1 MKPMTA
7 GIILSTVALLV
18 QGTRCLIRQG
28 APPFVRR
35 FGALTLLLA
44 GLSAVLFV
52 LLHFGEAVL
61 SPEFDSVMAR
71 GHRRGLAALVLGLAL
86 AASLGLHVQRLKSAR
101 PGRLAALLFL
111 GVVVGVLA
119 TMRITTLNGDETEA
133 FRIYAYDLWWPPL
146 LLWVSACFL
155 DGAITILGVTDRR
168 VRVGAFAVLLV
179 GLAWAARSRSFGD
192 PMSERLWAWVFGA
205 GVVLLLAFGVLLVR
219 AAPGGARGAWPWLA
233 SLPRRA
239 RLAAAYA
246 WQEIVVEGWEDE
258 LTMVRERV
266 SQEYGRLL
274 ALLALVTIGATLID
288 IFYIGRFSHVAALI
302 VLAVAWTCLA
312 ELTAEG
318 PLRAF
323 VVNTLPSAYEAL
335 ASQQSR
341 LGAIWSTLR
350 TWLALP
356 LQTLRGAAARLLSL
370 RPLPEGLLK
379 LAVLLVVAVVLFE
392 IPNRGKTMLQPFKAS
407 VVKPKAGEV
416 PSVEQQAAIGQ
427 AVFDHLVNTL
437 GALTQDLQPDV
448 ILLLP
453 PDPLRGVQFRTI
465 AAGGSGSIDP
475 FLSGPSD
482 LDLGVGVKVPL
493 GFVLTPIVKPVRWL
507 LGVRIIEGNV
517 LADPQG
523 YTVLVRSSSGEVW
536 QARLRPTERFQDRLT
551 PASAFKD
558 LALELAFRIM
568 SAEPSLASVGMTRS
582 WAAFERFREG
592 LEYWQRYAIQS
603 GEQDP
608 DALTQAIRSFR
619 AAVGVDPAFAL
630 AHYRLGLALQKDGQP
645 IAAAEALRTSLNKNP
660 GFLPARVALASVLYS
675 RESRAL
681 ARSLGPAERWRRG
694 MRPARDTRSAG
705 APSTDRAGAGPAAGP
720 ERPGEPPS
728 AMLDEARDLW
738 QSVVQADEQA
748 SPLDRAAAW
757 AGLCQHAFE
766 RGSLNAARG
775 WGEESTRWIWP
786 KGAGPRLLHVAYFHC
801 QQADRF
807 YAALLEPRWDDVR
820 LRTARASV
828 LTSIGLLLE
837 RHGPP
842 GARLDVDH
850 WQCSADAV
858 VPETLVP
865 GARVKRSVLVGRFT
879 RPALRYY
886 RRALALLPEDTM
898 LRCREATAA
907 LALDWKNPD
916 REEPLVLM
924 RALGNVST
932 AHLVLADSYREEALR
947 YLERA
952 RSGGDR
958 GGRAAGA
965 RADRGSLLQPRPR
978 RVPGNVEA

>member
-7 GIILSTVALLV
+7 GIVLSTVALLV

-179 GLAWAARSRSFGD
+179 GLSWAARSRSFGD

-350 TWLALP
+350 AWLALP
-356 LQTLRGAAARLLSL
+356 LQTLRSAAARLLSL

-392 IPNRGKTMLQPFKAS
+392 IPNRGKTLLQPFKAS

-482 LDLGVGVKVPL
+482 LDLGVGVKIPL

-536 QARLRPTERFQDRLT
+536 QARLRPSEQSQDRLH
-551 PASAFKD
+551 P
-558 LALELAFRIM
+558 
-568 SAEPSLASVGMTRS
+568 P
-582 WAAFERFREG
+582 
-592 LEYWQRYAIQS
+592 
-603 GEQDP
+603 
-608 DALTQAIRSFR
+608 
-619 AAVGVDPAFAL
+619 
-630 AHYRLGLALQKDGQP
+630 
-645 IAAAEALRTSLNKNP
+645 
-660 GFLPARVALASVLYS
+660 
-675 RESRAL
+675 
-681 ARSLGPAERWRRG
+681 
-694 MRPARDTRSAG
+694 
-705 APSTDRAGAGPAAGP
+705 APSRT
-720 ERPGEPPS
+720 
-728 AMLDEARDLW
+728 W
-738 QSVVQADEQA
+738 
-748 SPLDRAAAW
+748 
-757 AGLCQHAFE
+757 
-766 RGSLNAARG
+766 
-775 WGEESTRWIWP
+775 RWSW
-786 KGAGPRLLHVAYFHC
+786 
-801 QQADRF
+801 
-807 YAALLEPRWDDVR
+807 
-820 LRTARASV
+820 
-828 LTSIGLLLE
+828 
-837 RHGPP
+837 
-842 GARLDVDH
+842 
-850 WQCSADAV
+850 
-858 VPETLVP
+858 
-865 GARVKRSVLVGRFT
+865 
-879 RPALRYY
+879 
-886 RRALALLPEDTM
+886 
-898 LRCREATAA
+898 
-907 LALDWKNPD
+907 
-916 REEPLVLM
+916 
-924 RALGNVST
+924 
-932 AHLVLADSYREEALR
+932 
-947 YLERA
+947 
-952 RSGGDR
+952 RSG
-958 GGRAAGA
+958 
-965 RADRGSLLQPRPR
+965 S
-978 RVPGNVEA
+978 